1 MFKPLA
7 SLWQSMP
14 RPAALGLL
22 LMCCAGIADGAL
34 LPFLALWAVDEA
46 GIPVGAI
53 GLLTG
58 CYAAGELLA
67 APFLGGIAD
76 RIGRRPVLIVA
87 ALGVGAGIG
96 SLCFVH
102 GTATAAVILLLTG
115 IFESVLHPTVM
126 AVIADSTPAH
136 EHRRWFSV
144 ASVASGAGHIV
155 GPLLGAASALLSL
168 RAVFV
173 VAGGILLLGGLVA
186 LVALPETMGEAA
198 SGPRIAEG
206 GEWMDEYGE
215 EEEGEEEGVEGG
227 VEGGADGGDDE
238 EQEGLSALLPA
249 FRDGRLARLLLW
261 VLLFEVAGSWIEALI
276 PLYARDAGTLTPSG
290 VGALF
295 AFGAALAVGLQ
306 LRVSRLTQAWSVRW
320 VVMVAG
326 GATALAFVV
335 LAVSSALVALIVAI
349 ILCAVA
355 QMLAGPLVPTAVIA
369 LAPGTQR
376 ASYLAA
382 SSVAVDLRDSLGPA
396 LGTML
401 YALAPTVPWLMG
413 IPFVVIAALGL
424 ARSAG
429 RHADSLASHGG
440 TAAVPVDVE
449 RD

>member
-1 MFKPLA
+1 MFKPLQTR
-7 SLWQSMP
+7 WQSAP
-14 RPAALGLL
+14 RPAALGFLL
-22 LMCCAGIADGAL
+22 LCCAGIADGAL

-46 GIPVGAI
+46 AIPVGAV
-53 GLLTG
+53 GLLIG

-87 ALGVGAGIG
+87 ALGVGTGIG

-102 GTATAAVILLLTG
+102 GTVAAAAVLLLTG

-136 EHRRWFSV
+136 EHRRWFGV
-144 ASVASGAGHIV
+144 ASVASGSGHIL
-155 GPLLGAASALLSL
+155 GPLLGAALALLSL

-173 VAGGILLLGGLVA
+173 VAGGILLLGGLIA
-186 LVALPETMGEAA
+186 LLALPETMAAAEAE
-198 SGPRIAEG
+198 PLIA
-206 GEWMDEYGE
+206 E
-215 EEEGEEEGVEGG
+215 EEEWS
-227 VEGGADGGDDE
+227 DGNDGNDGDDGDDGDDAE
-238 EQEGLSALLPA
+238 DEGEEGLSALMPA

-306 LRVSRLTQAWSVRW
+306 LRISRLTQARSVRW
-320 VVMVAG
+320 LVLAAG
-326 GATALAFVV
+326 GATASAFIV
-335 LAVSSALVALIVAI
+335 LALSPALAAMVVAVS
-349 ILCAVA
+349 LCAVA
-355 QMLAGPLVPTAVIA
+355 QMLVGPLVPTAVIA

-401 YALAPTVPWLMG
+401 YALAPTAPWLMG
-413 IPFVVIAALGL
+413 VPFVVIAALGL

-429 RHADSLASHGG
+429 RHADAPASAGAQPGVPMNARGG
-440 TAAVPVDVE
+440 
-449 RD
+449 